1 MYVLT
6 LLVFK
11 KYIITAYPLN
21 LMSHC
26 LFYFVC
32 IFTILSSIFGSDSSY
47 AHAYIHIT
55 HTHTHTHTH
64 KGSQT
69 PKSWYWICPV
79 CTLL

>member
-1 MYVLT
+1 MYVLI
-6 LLVFK
+6 

-47 AHAYIHIT
+47 AHAYIHMYT
-55 HTHTHTHTH
+55 HLRGH
-64 KGSQT
+64 KLQKVGIGFV
-69 PKSWYWICPV
+69 KYVHYYGI
-79 CTLL
+79 LLRSVTV